1 MPSLQQIRTA
11 LDGSG
16 QAHVLRFWPEL
27 SEEEKEVFL
36 QELGQLDLQRLKE
49 HCQAA
54 AETAKAATSSCLDRD
69 LNLNLN
75 LEPVPPESMGSV
87 TRSDPENLAEWE
99 HEGTDQ
105 NQNLVQTSCRITEIS
120 RNRVAVLLLAG
131 GQGTRLGVQYPKGM
145 YNVGLPSGKTLYQIQ
160 AERILKIQELAES
173 RCGSKCTVP
182 WYIMTSEFTLKPTQ
196 TFFQENS
203 HFGLEPSNI
212 ILFEQRM
219 IPAVTFDGNVILER
233 KGKIAMAPDEPVG
246 VVCRVGGV
254 PQVVEYSEIRPEI
267 AQLRG
272 PAGELVHSAGNICNH
287 FFTRS
292 FLHDV
297 AE

>member
-69 LNLNLN
+69 LNLNL
-75 LEPVPPESMGSV
+75 EPVPPESMGSV

-99 HEGTDQ
+99 HEGFLQ
-105 NQNLVQTSCRITEIS
+105 IS

-182 WYIMTSEFTLKPTQ
+182 W
-196 TFFQENS
+196 
-203 HFGLEPSNI
+203 
-212 ILFEQRM
+212 
-219 IPAVTFDGNVILER
+219 
-233 KGKIAMAPDEPVG
+233 
-246 VVCRVGGV
+246 
-254 PQVVEYSEIRPEI
+254 
-267 AQLRG
+267 
-272 PAGELVHSAGNICNH
+272 
-287 FFTRS
+287 
-292 FLHDV
+292 
-297 AE
+297 